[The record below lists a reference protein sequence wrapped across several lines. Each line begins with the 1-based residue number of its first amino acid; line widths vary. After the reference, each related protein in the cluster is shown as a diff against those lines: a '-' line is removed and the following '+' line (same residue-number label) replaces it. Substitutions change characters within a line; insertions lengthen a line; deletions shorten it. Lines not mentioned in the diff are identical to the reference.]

1 MFDPYYKWLGI
12 PPNEQP
18 PNHYRLLG
26 LQLFE
31 RDVEVIEAAANRQ
44 MTYVQQRASG
54 GRAAVSQRLLNELS
68 AARVCLLDPKKK
80 AAYDADLKAK
90 TGVPPA
96 TEAKTA
102 ERLPEKRQAVP
113 AAEPWEAAG
122 PVSHSPAEP
131 GDSEGLLSER
141 LWSEVSSGS
150 HRSTAGIPR
159 RPRRRS
165 NHGNW
170 KYLGIGGGLVAF
182 VLIAVLISQ
191 NLSTGPGTKEEATA
205 QDRNSSPRT
214 TRKPADVPKPST
226 PPQEPATHSHV
237 TPTTL
242 AADDVSSPAKG
253 AVIEAADRVSLWNKN
268 EVWVM
273 DNRATAIEY
282 SFDQE
287 QWTPV
292 ANLVKTIAACSG
304 KIDDARI
311 GDLTATVY
319 VRYTDSNGKPSPV
332 YKIPVAS
339 VEAHSPPKG
348 LGQPASPPRQIRP
361 IAPVPSTHPATSAA
375 PTTKEKSADSSSGS
389 MGRET
394 LQDRLRGTTWRNTN
408 GVIFRWDA
416 RGTLYR
422 NGGQIEYEVV
432 DDVRIRIRYED
443 NHIDT
448 FVFDKDL
455 QNFEQFST
463 SRPDKKPLF
472 TGTRLR

>member
-18 PNHYRLLG
+18 PHHYRLLG

-44 MTYVQQRASG
+44 MAYVQQRASG

-90 TGVPPA
+90 MGVPPA

-113 AAEPWEAAG
+113 AAEPWEADDS
-122 PVSHSPAEP
+122 VSHSPAEP
-131 GDSEGLLSER
+131 GDSEGPLSER
-141 LWSEVSSGS
+141 LWSEVPTRS
-150 HRSTAGIPR
+150 HRSTAGVPH

-170 KYLGIGGGLVAF
+170 KYLGIGGGVLALVL
-182 VLIAVLISQ
+182 VAVLISQ
-191 NLSTGPGTKEEATA
+191 NLSTGPDTKEEATA

-237 TPTTL
+237 ASTAPSTDEPPP
-242 AADDVSSPAKG
+242 AAKDIA
-253 AVIEAADRVSLWNKN
+253 IEAADKVSLWNKS

-282 SFDQE
+282 SFDQK

-292 ANLVKTIAACSG
+292 VNLVKTIAACSG
-304 KIDDARI
+304 KINDARI
-311 GDLTATVY
+311 GDLTATV
-319 VRYTDSNGKPSPV
+319 
-332 YKIPVAS
+332 
-339 VEAHSPPKG
+339 
-348 LGQPASPPRQIRP
+348 
-361 IAPVPSTHPATSAA
+361 
-375 PTTKEKSADSSSGS
+375 
-389 MGRET
+389 
-394 LQDRLRGTTWRNTN
+394 
-408 GVIFRWDA
+408 
-416 RGTLYR
+416 
-422 NGGQIEYEVV
+422 
-432 DDVRIRIRYED
+432 
-443 NHIDT
+443 
-448 FVFDKDL
+448 
-455 QNFEQFST
+455 
-463 SRPDKKPLF
+463 
-472 TGTRLR
+472 